1 MPVNKNIRSLKGRSV
16 PIKSVAVFKIAFDLE
31 IELLGKIAGQVDACP
46 AQAESILQ
54 RRLAKASLKSGNI
67 AVFKIHLDESTQN
80 QLQFRSALLHINRRL
95 LFSDSFFNVCFPV
108 VTDFGPHFSL
118 RGRRTLFFQRAD
130 FSFELG
136 YLTLE
141 VLYPLGFGGFLSANR
156 LCRR

>member
-54 RRLAKASLKSGNI
+54 RRLAKASLECGNI

-80 QLQFRSALLHINRRL
+80 QLQFRSALLHINRWL
-95 LFSDSFFNVCFPV
+95 LFYDGLFNVCFSV
-108 VTDFGPHFSL
+108 VSDLCLHFAF
-118 RGRRTLFFQRAD
+118 RDGRTLLLQRID
-130 FSFELG
+130 LSFELG
-136 YLTLE
+136 NLTLE
-141 VLYPLGFGGFLSANR
+141 LLYSCGFGGWLSPKS
-156 LCRR
+156 LCR